1 MTNVLLLHKT
11 APLVVVTTLRAK
23 GNEPWRL
30 LGPGLFRGHPSRISN
45 LCSSWVQKQYL
56 TQYPGWVVCSLLM
69 HLCTL
74 FFCDSPEWG
83 ADKRFLTHSSLS
95 GAKGNSSALSSG
107 PVSSQNFGMAR
118 NLWHGREAKLLTSI
132 KTVSVLA

>member
-1 MTNVLLLHKT
+1 MSCCYTRQHLWWSSP
-11 APLVVVTTLRAK
+11 PLEQKEMNPGGCWDLGPSEAI
-23 GNEPWRL
+23 L
-30 LGPGLFRGHPSRISN
+30 LGFQI
-45 LCSSWVQKQYL
+45 CAWSSWVQKQYL

-69 HLCTL
+69 HPCML

-132 KTVSVLA
+132 KTVAVLA